1 MNGAEEKDKGNRMNG
16 SPGVPDKELFR
27 KVLDEDK
34 IAFEALVKRY
44 KIKLYNVIYRMIGI
58 KEEAEDILQE
68 TFLRV
73 YRERNSF
80 DFGYQFSTW
89 IYTIALNLTRNELKR
104 KRRFKF
110 FGLEALLKRPAQDR
124 LSGEFENPKG
134 EFQYFLEKEMKSL
147 PEKYKKVFLLRDMN
161 QLSYEEISNVLEIP
175 LGTVKSRVNRAR
187 RILRKRLK
195 PKMEGIYELSKGSTI
210 PVQLL

>member
-1 MNGAEEKDKGNRMNG
+1 MDRKREKDKGNRMDG
-16 SPGVPDKELFR
+16 APVPDKEIFR

-34 IAFEALVKRY
+34 IAFEILVNRY
-44 KIKLYNVIYRMIGI
+44 KIKLFNLIYRMIGT

-80 DFGYQFSTW
+80 DFNYQLSTW
-89 IYTIALNLTRNELKR
+89 IYTIALNLTKNELKR
-104 KRRFKF
+104 KKRFKF
-110 FGLEALLKRPAQDR
+110 FGIELLLK
-124 LSGEFENPKG
+124 NPGQNQISDNFDSFKG
-134 EFQYFLEKEMKSL
+134 EFQYFLEKAMASL
-147 PEKYKKVFLLRDMN
+147 PDKYKKAFLLRDIN

-187 RILRKRLK
+187 RILRKKLK
-195 PKMEGIYELSKGSTI
+195 PKMEGVYELSKGSTI
-210 PVQLL
+210 PVKLL